1 MKYHT
6 KFRLLKNVP
15 EVTDPGIVH
24 FSTIF
29 YADFDTMGNGVYA
42 IWISGGGHVSTRN

>member
-6 KFRLLKNVP
+6 KFRLLINAP

-29 YADFDTMGNGVYA
+29 YADFDTLGNGIYVTRF
-42 IWISGGGHVSTRN
+42 SGGRHVPTRN

>member
-6 KFRLLKNVP
+6 KFRLLINAP
-15 EVTDPGIVH
+15 EVTEPGIVH

-29 YADFDTMGNGVYA
+29 YADFDTMGTGVYA
-42 IWISGGGHVSTRN
+42 TRISGGGHVSTRN